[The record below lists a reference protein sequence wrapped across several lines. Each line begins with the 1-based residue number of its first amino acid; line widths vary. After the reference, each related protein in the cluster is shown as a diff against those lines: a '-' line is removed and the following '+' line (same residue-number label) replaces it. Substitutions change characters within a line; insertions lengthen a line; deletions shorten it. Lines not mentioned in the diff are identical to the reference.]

1 MCKRLQESQTAHI
14 NGCALSADWFVVA
27 SASAAASV
35 TVSVQGCVCACVC
48 AALSLSRYRLAQTE
62 PVPGPRVSRIKASKS
77 PVEYNRYAT
86 RSDFIRENCFSHA
99 LRLWQRADV
108 AGEVAVVVA
117 ITVVVYGRFKCD

>member
-1 MCKRLQESQTAHI
+1 MLLLLLLL
-14 NGCALSADWFVVA
+14 LSLPVSF
-27 SASAAASV
+27 S
-35 TVSVQGCVCACVC
+35 VSVLVSVCCFC
-48 AALSLSRYRLAQTE
+48 SRSFSLFRSRVAQTE
-62 PVPGPRVSRIKASKS
+62 PVSGPRVSRIKASKS
-77 PVEYNRYAT
+77 PVEHNRYAT